1 MKSTVIAQREVRE
14 VLKDFVFA
22 ELYTDATPW
31 KAANAKLLKERFK
44 SAALPLYVTLGPD
57 GSERSR
63 LEGVVSTGEF
73 LAFLKQGLNRTGQA
87 PSAVNGAL
95 GGPAK

>member
-1 MKSTVIAQREVRE
+1 MKSTVIAQKEVQD
-14 VLKDFVFA
+14 VLKEFVFA
-22 ELYTDATPW
+22 ELYTDGTKW
-31 KAANAKLLKERFK
+31 KEANAKLLRERFK

-87 PSAVNGAL
+87 PAAANGAL